1 MKRVLRDEEL
11 ISSYLTSR
19 RADCLDALYKRY
31 VNKVYGSCL
40 TFTRDPIKAE
50 DYTHDIFLQVFSKI
64 DQFQGRSAF
73 STWLYSIAQN
83 YCRQKLRVANRLD
96 LVAIDEIDIE
106 NLPDHETSDTV
117 HTMLHQLSMVMEKLS
132 PDKLALLQLKY
143 VENVDVTEIARQYNI
158 NNSAV
163 KMRLKRT
170 RDQVIDVYN
179 KQFMMD

>member
-1 MKRVLRDEEL
+1 MKRTLRDEEL
-11 ISSYLTSR
+11 IVSYLSTR

-40 TFTRDPIKAE
+40 SFTRDPIKAE

-73 STWLYSIAQN
+73 STWLFSISQN
-83 YCRQKLRVANRLD
+83 YCRQKIRIANRLVTVALDEVD
-96 LVAIDEIDIE
+96 LE
-106 NLPDHETSDTV
+106 NLPDSETNDIA
-117 HTMLHQLSMVMEKLS
+117 HTMLNQLSVVMEKLS
-132 PDKLALLQLKY
+132 SDKVALLQLKY
-143 VENVDVTEIARQYNI
+143 VDNIDITEIARQYNI

-170 RDQVIDVYN
+170 RDHVVDVYQ
-179 KQFMMD
+179 KQFMAD